1 MRVRILSGV
10 RTMAEDSRVREVA
23 CKVTVSR
30 FDSGLGFDGSP
41 DGLLDGSPDGFLD
54 GSSEGLFRDSP
65 DRPDVLSRARS
76 TRRARCIRWL

>member
-41 DGLLDGSPDGFLD
+41 DGFLD